1 MTGKFITFQR
11 CIVLHK
17 PNSRGA
23 WTFLMETTS
32 STGRKISLSFT
43 LSLSSILSTS
53 ENILKFCDVQ
63 ATKSHLLNWTQL
75 RNCRCKCEDPIWC
88 SQISNWIRLKTV
100 SSSELENHK
109 SIKWFVRLERSKLIP
124 RWTIPGYLWTGPA
137 GETLSRCFHKST
149 ILGFLIQHKLTVIK
163 KITYKHR
170 CCRTYYSKR
179 NRNITT

>member
-1 MTGKFITFQR
+1 MENYREIYRKHSSDALFYTNRTPEELAHFSWKRPHQLVGKSHCHI
-11 CIVLHK
+11 IV
-17 PNSRGA
+17 
-23 WTFLMETTS
+23 
-32 STGRKISLSFT
+32 T

-88 SQISNWIRLKTV
+88 SQISNWIRLKTA
-100 SSSELENHK
+100 SPSELENHM
-109 SIKWFVRLERSKLIP
+109 SIKWFVRPERSKLIP

-163 KITYKHR
+163 KITY
-170 CCRTYYSKR
+170 
-179 NRNITT
+179 